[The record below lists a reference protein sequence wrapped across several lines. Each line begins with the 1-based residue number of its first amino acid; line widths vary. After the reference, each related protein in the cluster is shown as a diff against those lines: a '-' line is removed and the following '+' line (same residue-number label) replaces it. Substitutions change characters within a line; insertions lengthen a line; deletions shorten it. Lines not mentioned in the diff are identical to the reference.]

1 MSASA
6 SKRMVWSI
14 KEGFARVEGRSTKT
28 RLGLSIRSSW
38 NGTSASSSITT
49 RTTSGRTA
57 RRIALM
63 FTSFKAAAVVGTE
76 LLAPDDE
83 GAGEGAG
90 DAAATVGGLDSADTA
105 DGRC

>member
-14 KEGFARVEGRSTKT
+14 SELFARVDGRSTKT

-49 RTTSGRTA
+49 LTTSGRTA

-63 FTSFKAAAVVGTE
+63 LTSFEAAAVVGAG
-76 LLAPDDE
+76 LLPAGGDD
-83 GAGEGAG
+83 AGEGADAG
-90 DAAATVGGLDSADTA
+90 AATAAATAG
-105 DGRC
+105 